1 MESAAYSSP
10 RWSDGGEA
18 WFSIQKDGRFTRH
31 QRLLFTVNGP
41 WWGAG
46 RIYELMPQGAT
57 DTWWEIDGPQTDQV
71 AGSFI
76 AAIRRYVVPALIA
89 RLEEPVALRAADVMW
104 QRTFPAVPD
113 LPKRQPDGG
122 GAEPTLPLF
131 SLPDHHWTVISRTS
145 AAVSLCSG
153 SRPLSM
159 SLSLAW
165 TTPGRYQPCLTD
177 SNTTRPRG

>member
-76 AAIRRYVVPALIA
+76 AAIRL
-89 RLEEPVALRAADVMW
+89 
-104 QRTFPAVPD
+104 
-113 LPKRQPDGG
+113 
-122 GAEPTLPLF
+122 LF